1 MSAEYVVLE
10 EVLRR
15 VMDDGLEWA
24 EKGKR
29 SDREDG
35 ELYAYFTLLDHAKP
49 QARLLGIQSVDQELP
64 AFDPYELRTQSTDH
78 LAA

>member
-24 EKGKR
+24 EKWKR

-35 ELYAYFTLLDHAKP
+35 ELYAYFTVLDHAKQ
-49 QARLLGIQSVDQELP
+49 QARLLGIQFVDQELQ